1 MSTCSV
7 QGAILHQRCTCAWDL
22 GGRSLGPRASQTS
35 TDQAAV
41 DRSLIHLRKGE
52 ENEEKTRER
61 KRAKGQAGG
70 VPGSSFQRRGSWQR
84 RRSGRHRGQ
93 GGVGRV
99 LQGRPGAGTLLPSLW
114 PVRFRTSQAASFPSG
129 SLRGQLHRL
138 MELPAETLF
147 NFFTLRPAFLQP
159 DFNLPFYISLS
170 SP

>member
-1 MSTCSV
+1 M
-7 QGAILHQRCTCAWDL
+7 
-22 GGRSLGPRASQTS
+22 
-35 TDQAAV
+35 
-41 DRSLIHLRKGE
+41 K
-52 ENEEKTRER
+52 K
-61 KRAKGQAGG
+61 
-70 VPGSSFQRRGSWQR
+70 RRGKESALRGRQAEYPAAPSR
-84 RRSGRHRGQ
+84 GGGAGREGARGRHRGQ
-93 GGVGRV
+93 GGVGHV

-114 PVRFRTSQAASFPSG
+114 PVRFRMSQDASFPSG